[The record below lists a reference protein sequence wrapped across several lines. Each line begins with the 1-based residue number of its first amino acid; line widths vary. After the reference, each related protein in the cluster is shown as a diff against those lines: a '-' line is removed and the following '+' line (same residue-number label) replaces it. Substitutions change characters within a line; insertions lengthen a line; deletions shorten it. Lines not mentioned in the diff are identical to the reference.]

1 MTLWNDATKYLRI
14 VALSFFVYDWLCTL
28 PAEIRLYKKQSGFFR
43 MSAACILLILTRY
56 LGLIALCLNIAAFFS
71 HEFTDEACAVFY
83 RFMPITQCFASWAS
97 HAVFVVRTS
106 AICNKD
112 FRTTMGLTGFAI
124 IVSGLEMFA
133 QLYSFRRYK
142 AGSSGNCLIQY
153 SDDVNVSWLYY
164 LVKTLCSRSRRVS
177 SLFDL
182 VVVFLT
188 YRGLSLNYDAR
199 KSNKSGFSS
208 VLWNSSLLYF
218 ATTTVFNLLN
228 LSYYAVYQNSNAT
241 VLCAMGIALTS
252 MMSSRVILNLHDYVN
267 RPMSLTMTGLKSS
280 HASRPPSLCHSQS
293 QSVNSSA
300 GPVSPISHAVILAS
314 FLTWRMV
321 LTLGFLPSIN
331 RLSPP

>member
-28 PAEIRLYKKQSGFFR
+28 PAEIRLYKKQSGIFR

-56 LGLIALCLNIAAFFS
+56 LGLAALVLNIAAFFS
-71 HEFTDEACAVFY
+71 HEFTEEVCAAYY
-83 RFMPITQCFASWAS
+83 RIMPISQCFASWAS

-133 QLYSFRRYK
+133 QLYSFRRFK

-153 SDDVNVSWLYY
+153 SDDVNVS
-164 LVKTLCSRSRRVS
+164 

-182 VVVFLT
+182 VVIFLT

-218 ATTTVFNLLN
+218 VTTTVFNLLN
-228 LSYYAVYQNSNAT
+228 LSYYAIYQNSNAT

-280 HASRPPSLCHSQS
+280 HASMPPSLCHSQS

-300 GPVSPISHAVILAS
+300 GPVSPISHHAVTLAS
-314 FLTWRMV
+314 SLTWRMV
-321 LTLGFLPSIN
+321 LTWASV
-331 RLSPP
+331 